1 MRPAIVF
8 NAGSLALYSFIIG
21 DMVAE
26 QFTREPARGLVFSI
40 AMAAHVAG
48 LDHLY
53 RHLLPRFYDK
63 VLRYL
68 LAASIYLGLLFGFV
82 GELSP
87 AVYALIFSFL
97 AGGLIIVTA
106 IYELPRIKS
115 WRPYA
120 GFCAGAIAFTFLI
133 LVMENLGR

>member
-1 MRPAIVF
+1 MRRFQRQPSHV
-8 NAGSLALYSFIIG
+8 NRRQFI
-21 DMVAE
+21 
-26 QFTREPARGLVFSI
+26 
-40 AMAAHVAG
+40 AAT
-48 LDHLY
+48 
-53 RHLLPRFYDK
+53 
-63 VLRYL
+63 
-68 LAASIYLGLLFGFV
+68 S
-82 GELSP
+82 
-87 AVYALIFSFL
+87 AV